1 MQSVVTPH
9 LCTWP
14 AGWPYGAC
22 SMPHA
27 LLSLRFQL
35 IFADHLHFNFCESL
49 RILAM
54 SRSTRNSW
62 DAGLFPGVASAVL
75 PDVSVQS
82 SQPATSSIPAV
93 ASVASLLTAAQLSP
107 DCLAAIVHSDSE
119 SFHSGRGTSWFALAI
134 VFVAC
139 KCSCGW
145 NELLFATRA
154 WGRSWS
160 GFRRSSVGF
169 AGLRDRFLAAISTS
183 VDFVFSR

>member
-54 SRSTRNSW
+54 SCSTRNSW

-82 SQPATSSIPAV
+82 SQLATSSILSYPQIA
-93 ASVASLLTAAQLSP
+93 LLRLYRQ
-107 DCLAAIVHSDSE
+107 E
-119 SFHSGRGTSWFALAI
+119 SFHCGRGTSWFALAI

-139 KCSCGW
+139 KCSCSW
-145 NELLFATRA
+145 NELLFAALARR
-154 WGRSWS
+154 RSRS
-160 GFRRSSVGF
+160 GFRRSSIGF
-169 AGLRDRFLAAISTS
+169 AGLWDRFFTAISTS
-183 VDFVFSR
+183 VDLVFSR